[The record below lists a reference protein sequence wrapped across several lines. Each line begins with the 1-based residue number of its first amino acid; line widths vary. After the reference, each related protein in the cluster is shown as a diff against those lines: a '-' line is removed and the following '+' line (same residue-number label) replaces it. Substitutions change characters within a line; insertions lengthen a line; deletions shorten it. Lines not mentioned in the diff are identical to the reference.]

1 MRTGKNWQLHHDNAP
16 AHSAHLIKVFLAKN
30 NTALV
35 RQPPTLLIW
44 HHATSGY
51 SPSKKGTRFWS
62 RKNIMEKTTVEIKS
76 ILEEGF
82 KGASK
87 SGRGAGKSVHTFK
100 GSILKEIKQNL

>member
-1 MRTGKNWQLHHDNAP
+1 MRTGKNWQLQHDNAH

-35 RQPPTLLIW
+35 RQPPNLLIW

-51 SPSKKGTRFWS
+51 SPSKKGTQFWS
-62 RKNIMEKTTVEIKS
+62 RKNITEKTTVEIKS

-82 KGASK
+82 KKCFQKWQRRWEKCAHFQGEYFE
-87 SGRGAGKSVHTFK
+87 VD
-100 GSILKEIKQNL
+100 